1 MFLPYKML
9 RGVISRALS
18 SCHIPHVY
26 DSVIKFLEGLS
37 TDKSAIKFCILSTGC
52 LLLPKIPG
60 PSRYGLEFGGRV
72 GRTEKP
78 PCPATKCC
86 SVDDGRL
93 FSNVQCPEIPLIS
106 GPWWIEADH
115 QRQFSNKRT
124 LCSKFLRQVTG
135 DN

>member
-26 DSVIKFLEGLS
+26 DFVIKFLEGLS
-37 TDKSAIKFCILSTGC
+37 TDKSAIKFCILSTGSR
-52 LLLPKIPG
+52 LLPKIPG

-72 GRTEKP
+72 GRTEKA
-78 PCPATKCC
+78 PCLATKCC

-106 GPWWIEADH
+106 GPWCIEADH